1 MVNYRLGVGN
11 TQGKNVLLL
20 LKREATNEFAS
31 SPNSIESS

>member
-11 TQGKNVLLL
+11 TQEECVIITE
-20 LKREATNEFAS
+20 REATNEFAS